1 MIFLKQGFGESDSN
15 AYVDVQKYAGS
26 DGMETK
32 KEEMKEEKSQ
42 AGSKDGMYGL

>member
-1 MIFLKQGFGESDSN
+1 MRGFGESDSN
-15 AYVDVQKYAGS
+15 KYVDVQKNVDG